1 MRKIIYKI
9 WQAIRSWIQK
19 QEELY
24 EKDYMRGICKRFHRA
39 YPECKF
45 KCYYDVFDENTFIL
59 HLDAK
64 YATLRSAL
72 EFLDEEQRVLSF
84 MLPGIT
90 FIYDHYNDCDVC
102 YYNPISDIIIYETK

>member
-1 MRKIIYKI
+1 MKKIIYKI
-9 WQAIRSWIQK
+9 WQKLRNWIQK
-19 QEELY
+19 QERLY
-24 EKDYMRGICKRFHRA
+24 EKDYVRGICKRFHRA

-45 KCYYDVFDENTFIL
+45 KCYYDVFDEKTFIL

-72 EFLDEEQRVLSF
+72 EFLDEEHMILRLTF
-84 MLPGIT
+84 PGIM
-90 FIYDHYNDCDVC
+90 FIYDHYNDCDVY